1 MVVQFVCFTFVSSV
15 LNLIYSKPLVLQY
28 PLCQSVAVLS
38 TKSPN
43 VIFIML
49 CVVLPSVVI
58 PVVMTPKISHPS
70 RQLLMG
76 LVIANKPCC
85 PDKVPPP

>member
-1 MVVQFVCFTFVSSV
+1 MFVCFTFVSSV
-15 LNLIYSKPLVLQY
+15 INLINLNQLVLQNS
-28 PLCQSVAVLS
+28 LCQSVAILS

-43 VIFIML
+43 VNFIML
-49 CVVLPSVVI
+49 CVVLPSVAI
-58 PVVMTPKISHPS
+58 PVVMTPKIYHPS

-76 LVIANKPCC
+76 LVIANKPCR